1 MANDLKISMIITQQD
16 WATAHLEEID
26 ATSLHGLYI
35 ADHPSFLVTE
45 SWTWLAYAAAR
56 TKRIKLG
63 THVTGAPFYH
73 PTRLAKQIAS
83 VDALSNGRAVCGIGT
98 AYEVKDFMP
107 YGFPMGGFRERVD
120 FLEET
125 IVIMKQLF
133 TGRSTG
139 FEGTFHTYEGAAE
152 FAPLPING
160 SIPIWIGLNKV
171 GLALE
176 VAARVADAVNTW
188 QLSPRQVADVAGP
201 LQEAVEKAGRNPGDV
216 GITCDVLMARGADK
230 GGAEALAV
238 QIRDMARGWGRKDS
252 VTDWGAGGVLYGD
265 GDAMCEQ
272 LEGFANVGCSEVTVA
287 VSSMEDIH
295 WLDEN
300 VAQRAGF
307 S

>member
-1 MANDLKISMIITQQD
+1 MASDLRISIIITQQD
-16 WATAHLEEID
+16 WATPHLEEID

-73 PTRLAKQIAS
+73 PTRLAKQVAS
-83 VDALSNGRAVCGIGT
+83 VDALSDGRAVCGIGT

-107 YGFPMGGFRERVD
+107 YGFPMGSFRERLEY
-120 FLEET
+120 LEES
-125 IVIMKQLF
+125 IAIMKQLF
-133 TGRSTG
+133 TGKSTG
-139 FEGTFHTYEGAAE
+139 FEGKFHRYEGVGE
-152 FAPLPING
+152 FAPLPVNG

-188 QLSPRQVADVAGP
+188 QLSPDQVTELAGP
-201 LQEAVEKAGRNPGDV
+201 LQDATEKAGRNPRDV
-216 GITCDVLMARGADK
+216 EITCDVLMARDADRT
-230 GGAEALAV
+230 GAETLAS

-272 LEGFANVGCSEVTVA
+272 LDRFANVGCSEVTIA
-287 VSSMEDIH
+287 ASSLDDIL

-300 VAQRAGF
+300 VARRFRAN
-307 S
+307 